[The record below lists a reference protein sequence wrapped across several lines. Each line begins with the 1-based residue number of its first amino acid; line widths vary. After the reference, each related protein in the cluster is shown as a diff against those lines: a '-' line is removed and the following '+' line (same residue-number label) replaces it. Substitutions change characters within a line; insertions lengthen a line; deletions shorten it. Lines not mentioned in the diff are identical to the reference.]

1 MRIND
6 TIILKKNRG
15 DIKKNYNDNDF
26 YIILNPS
33 YNRILKY
40 YFIDIAVAIE
50 KEELIIKLKYNV
62 LNNVN
67 YNDLIVI

>member
-1 MRIND
+1 MKRD
-6 TIILKKNRG
+6 RD

-26 YIILNPS
+26 YIISNFS

-40 YFIDIAVAIE
+40 RLIDIIVIIE